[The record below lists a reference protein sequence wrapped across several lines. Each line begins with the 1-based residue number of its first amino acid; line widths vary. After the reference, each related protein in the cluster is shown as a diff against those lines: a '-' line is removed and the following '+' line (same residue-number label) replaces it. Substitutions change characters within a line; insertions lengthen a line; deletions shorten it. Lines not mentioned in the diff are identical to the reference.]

1 MDETEKL
8 VMPLLELCREA
19 GDAVRSHYHAP
30 GSGELEPKSDDSP
43 LTQADLASDRL
54 LKARLAPLAGG
65 LPVLSEE
72 SSPRELTDRRKWTR
86 YWLVDPLDGTK
97 EFLAG
102 SGEFTI
108 NIALIDTHE
117 AVLGV
122 VYLPLKDAA
131 YVGIPGATARRYTLD
146 DGGNWRAQPISVRSL
161 EAGRPLAVL
170 VSRRHRGR
178 RLQQCLDWL
187 GEHWGNVER
196 HDSGSALKFCQLA
209 AGEGDFYPRF
219 SPCCEW
225 DTAAGQAVLEAAG
238 GVLLDTDGDPLRY
251 NLHES
256 LYSPHFF
263 ALADPTAELWAKLLR
278 KFSSKR

>member
-1 MDETEKL
+1 MDETEEL
-8 VMPLLELCREA
+8 VIPLLEMCREA
-19 GDAVRSHYHAP
+19 GELVRSHYHAP
-30 GSGELEPKSDDSP
+30 GSGELESKSDDSP

-54 LKARLAPLAGG
+54 LKERLAQLAGG
-65 LPVLSEE
+65 LPILSEE
-72 SSPRELTDRRKWTR
+72 SPSRELTDRREWTR

-97 EFLAG
+97 EFLSG

-117 AVLGV
+117 VVLGV
-122 VYLPLKDAA
+122 VYLPLEAVG
-131 YVGIPGATARRYTLD
+131 YVGIPGAKAHRYTRE
-146 DGGNWRAQPISVRSL
+146 DGDSWRAQPISVRTL
-161 EAGRPLAVL
+161 EAGRPLVVL
-170 VSRRHRGR
+170 ASRRHRGK
-178 RLQQCLDWL
+178 RLHECLDWL
-187 GEHWGNVER
+187 GEHWGQIER
-196 HDSGSALKFCQLA
+196 RDAGSALKFCQLA

-219 SPCCEW
+219 SPCSEW

-238 GVLLDTDGDPLRY
+238 GVLLDTDGEPLRY

-278 KFSSKR
+278 KFSSKQ